1 MLQAEALLRLES
13 DVPVRALSGLSVIA
27 DAFDLA
33 FVDIWGVL
41 HDGIRAHAAAGEAL
55 THLRARGTAVVLV
68 SNAPRPSTDVIAQ
81 LDRFGVPRSAY
92 DGVVT
97 SGDVV
102 HAMIAQRPD
111 MRFHHI
117 GPERDRPIFAGLTHH
132 ETGIEQAE
140 TVLCSG
146 LFDDEAETPEDY
158 REVLAGAAQRGQT
171 MICANPDLVVER
183 GQRLIYCAGA
193 LAQLFE
199 SMGGHCLY
207 AGKPYPAVYE
217 AARVL
222 GSSVVGKPV
231 PRARQIA
238 IGDAFRTDI
247 AGAKSQGIAS
257 LLCAAGIHGR
267 DVITGQSI
275 DLAAINRHGEQAQ
288 AVPDYAL
295 MHLRW

>member
-1 MLQAEALLRLES
+1 MS
-13 DVPVRALSGLSVIA
+13 VRALPGLSAIA
-27 DAFDLA
+27 DGFDLA

-41 HDGIRAHAAAGEAL
+41 HDGVRAHAAAGEAL
-55 THLRARGTAVVLV
+55 TRLRVMGAAVVLV
-68 SNAPRPSTDVIAQ
+68 SNAPRPSMDVIAQ

-102 HAMIAQRPD
+102 HAMIAERPD
-111 MRFHHI
+111 MRFHHL
-117 GPERDRPIFAGLTHH
+117 GPERDRPIFAGFAHN
-132 ETGIEQAE
+132 ETSIEQAE
-140 TVLCSG
+140 ILLCSG

-158 REVLAGAAQRGQT
+158 RTVLEAAARRGQA

-199 SMGGHCLY
+199 SMGGRCLY

-217 AARVL
+217 AARAL
-222 GSSVVGKPV
+222 GSSVLGKLAP
-231 PRARQIA
+231 PARQIA

-247 AGAKSQGIAS
+247 AGAKGQGIAS

-267 DVITGQSI
+267 ELINGHGI
-275 DLAAINRHGEQAQ
+275 DLAAISRHGEQAK